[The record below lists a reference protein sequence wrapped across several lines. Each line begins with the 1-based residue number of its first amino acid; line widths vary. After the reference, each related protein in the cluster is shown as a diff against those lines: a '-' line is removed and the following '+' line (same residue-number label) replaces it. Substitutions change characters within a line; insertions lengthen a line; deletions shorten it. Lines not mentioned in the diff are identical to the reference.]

1 MKSEPLHELRPRQ
14 ALQERVATAI
24 LDAAARVFA
33 EQGENASMA
42 DVAAAAGVA
51 RATVYRYFPRRD
63 TLLARLAELAA
74 ADACNRLASAR
85 ISEVS
90 PDEAV
95 TRAVRALA
103 DVGDAFVVL
112 ARERVRPNRRQFDD
126 AVAESLRQLFD
137 RGQAA
142 GAFRTDVSASWLVEA
157 LIALVASSFAAP
169 PNVGREDTI
178 LAITNLFLNGARP
191 RAEPDRRR

>member
-1 MKSEPLHELRPRQ
+1 VTSESLHELRPRQ

-33 EQGENASMA
+33 EHGENASMT
-42 DVAAAAGVA
+42 DVANAAGVA

-63 TLLARLAELAA
+63 TLLARLAALAA
-74 ADACNRLASAR
+74 SDASNRLASAR
-85 ISEVS
+85 ISEVA

-103 DVGDAFVVL
+103 EVGNAFIVL

-126 AVAESLRQLFD
+126 AVAGPLRQLFA
-137 RGQAA
+137 RGQAG
-142 GAFRTDVSASWLVEA
+142 GAFRADVSASWLVEA
-157 LIALVASSFAAP
+157 LIALVASAFAAP
-169 PNVGREDTI
+169 PSVGREDTI
-178 LAITNLFLNGARP
+178 VAITSLFLDGARS
-191 RAEPDRRR
+191 RAEQT